1 MGEAKRRGSLEARTQ
16 DALARLR
23 AALPDS
29 VKCNNCGAELHEILP
44 LDVQGMAGMRAAG
57 VAVCASCS
65 HDTWAIDGT
74 PDALRKFQQFL
85 EDEQGGAA
93 VSTGIARKA
102 T

>member
-44 LDVQGMAGMRAAG
+44 LDVQGMEGMRAAG
-57 VAVCASCS
+57 VAVCTSCS
-65 HDTWAIDGT
+65 HDTWAVDGT

-85 EDEQGGAA
+85 EEEHGGAA
-93 VSTGIARKA
+93 VSSGVARKP